1 MHHRL
6 TAPRER
12 SHWSRLDYLV
22 MCTNRLEALDHAVP
36 IRRRKIESLTDE
48 LLVEYGIAGAQVY
61 LLSLADTKAHPEL
74 RRKAL
79 DRDSQL
85 TAPGSS
91 IPGEPMAGRAERSA
105 DAEGPYETKNCGS
118 RTPKSEL
125 NALTA
130 QDLTARR

>member
-1 MHHRL
+1 MAQSRELGQMHHEDRAGVNAL
-6 TAPRER
+6 IRGV
-12 SHWSRLDYLV
+12 DYLV

-48 LLVEYGIAGAQVY
+48 LLVEYGIAE
-61 LLSLADTKAHPEL
+61 LRFMLPLADTKAHREL

-118 RTPKSEL
+118 KPQNPSSMR
-125 NALTA
+125 
-130 QDLTARR
+130 